1 MTIVAVLSRKTGD
14 PLPGASRIAVPIL
27 LMTTLRSLMETH
39 LSSFG
44 QDRTEENGVATF
56 HLSQNG
62 MYAINMEADG
72 CVLTESQCLTRKRF
86 DFNKPPYTGVLIN
99 QTQRFHRFYF

>member
-1 MTIVAVLSRKTGD
+1 MWCLHVFAGGYLTDLVAACDVMSIVAVLSRKTGD

-56 HLSQNG
+56 HLSQSG
-62 MYAINMEADG
+62 MYAIYGSRWM
-72 CVLTESQCLTRKRF
+72 C
-86 DFNKPPYTGVLIN
+86 FNGEPVSYSETV
-99 QTQRFHRFYF
+99 